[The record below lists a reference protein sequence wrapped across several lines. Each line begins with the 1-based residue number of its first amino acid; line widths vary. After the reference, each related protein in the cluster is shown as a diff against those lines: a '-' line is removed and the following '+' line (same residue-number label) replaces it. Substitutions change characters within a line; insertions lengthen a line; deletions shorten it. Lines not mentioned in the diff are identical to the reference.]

1 MPAESARKE
10 RLLELRGGGGLLLL
24 AGVMVL
30 VTLAIRVPALLRSIQ
45 TPLVGDGSNVDSYGF
60 DFTTCLVLRGPL
72 VASGFSKDHVPAL
85 DHPRAITGDEADE
98 LNRRLR
104 REQHIKLLVPGDRVA
119 GVRINGVARAYA
131 LRLLQWHQIVNDT
144 VGGVPIAVTYDP
156 LCDSAVVFDRRVGD
170 ETLAFGHSG
179 LLYNSNLLIYD
190 RRDDPRAESLWSQL
204 QFRAIAGP
212 AAAAGLRLTLVH
224 ADVVRWDEWR
234 QRHRDTTIMAPLT
247 EHLKSYK
254 ISYSN
259 YYGSNLLR
267 FPVEPLSATAAAD
280 PMAAVIALRLD
291 GKWHALGLEH
301 IAERAKGGRR
311 WQTSIGGHS
320 VTFDYQFDPPTVWS
334 AIEPAVDDFLAIR
347 SFRFA
352 WHAMHPE
359 SNLATGLSAHKP

>member
-1 MPAESARKE
+1 MPAVSANQGRM
-10 RLLELRGGGGLLLL
+10 LELRGGGGLLLL

-45 TPLVGDGSNVDSYGF
+45 TPLIGDGVNVESYGF
-60 DFTTCLVLRGPL
+60 DFSTCLVPRGPL
-72 VASGFSKDHVPAL
+72 VASGFNKDHAPVL
-85 DHPRAITGDEADE
+85 DHPRAITVAEADE

-104 REQHIKLLVPGDRVA
+104 RERHIKLLVPRDRVA
-119 GVRINGVARAYA
+119 GVNINGVARAYA
-131 LRLLQWHQIVNDT
+131 LRLMQWHQIVNDT

-156 LCDSAVVFDRRVGD
+156 LCDSAVVFDRRAGD
-170 ETLAFGHSG
+170 ETLTFGHSG

-190 RRDDPRAESLWSQL
+190 RREDPREESLWSQL

-212 AAAAGLRLTLVH
+212 AAAAERRLTLVH

-234 QRHRDTTIMAPLT
+234 QRHPDTTIMAPLT
-247 EHLKSYK
+247 EHLDSYK

-267 FPVEPLSATAAAD
+267 FPVEPLSAEAAAD
-280 PMAAVIALRLD
+280 PMGPVIALRV
-291 GKWHALGLEH
+291 GGTWHVFALKQ
-301 IAERAKGGRR
+301 IAERTAEGRR
-311 WQTSIGGHS
+311 WQSSVGGYSI
-320 VTFDYQFDPPTVWS
+320 TFDYQFDPPTVWT
-334 AIEPAVDDFLAIR
+334 AIDPPLGEFLAIR

-359 SNLATGLSAHKP
+359 RDIAADFRRQLP